1 MLLLLQM
8 SISQR
13 IKVPDETRIMERST
27 NSSVSEMT
35 YEYYYDYLDPVVV
48 NARSLRYNRYSIV
61 IIFWII
67 MAAFIGLFF
76 LILTNISRTGFQI
89 RHPSITRKGSL
100 LLRKK
105 ERCPSSKPLV

>member
-1 MLLLLQM
+1 
-8 SISQR
+8 
-13 IKVPDETRIMERST
+13 MEKPS
-27 NSSVSEMT
+27 NSSAYEMT
-35 YEYYYDYLDPVVV
+35 YEYYYDYMDPVMV

-89 RHPSITRKGSL
+89 ST
-100 LLRKK
+100 
-105 ERCPSSKPLV
+105 PLSQT

>member
-1 MLLLLQM
+1 
-8 SISQR
+8 
-13 IKVPDETRIMERST
+13 MEKPS
-27 NSSVSEMT
+27 NSSAYEMT
-35 YEYYYDYLDPVVV
+35 YEYYYDYMDPVMV

-89 RHPSITRKGSL
+89 RHPNIMRKGSL
-100 LLRKK
+100 LLRKR
-105 ERCPSSKPLV
+105 ERCSSSKPLV